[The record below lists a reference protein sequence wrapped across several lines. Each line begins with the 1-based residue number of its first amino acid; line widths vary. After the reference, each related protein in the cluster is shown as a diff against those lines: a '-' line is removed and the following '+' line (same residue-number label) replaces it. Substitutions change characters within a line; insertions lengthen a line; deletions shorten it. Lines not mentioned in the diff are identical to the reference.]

1 MNKMARDRLPP
12 TPKLRT
18 PMKHKKDPAPA
29 PKSSLT
35 MTFDNLTRNSGILNE
50 GSEKQFLVFVR
61 NAKEM
66 RRKWQFC
73 ESERKKLTDELND
86 KNKEIIAKDLKIKQ
100 ARELVDS
107 EIKKRTRIETNYE
120 NLQQQWSALQEIVN
134 SNAKG
139 GGESATSS
147 RGSLISIETLVNIQT
162 QFSSSSLQ
170 TPKTPKKADYQT
182 PKKISRRMME
192 QDQNDLTPLIEES
205 MQSLTNASELS
216 YDDSKISV
224 PNVSRLSTVSQK
236 YPKKVI
242 SQKL

>member
-73 ESERKKLTDELND
+73 EAERKRLSAELND

-107 EIKKRTRIETNYE
+107 EKKKRTRLETNYE
-120 NLQQQWSALQEIVN
+120 KLQQQWSALQEIVN

-139 GGESATSS
+139 EESTTTS

-224 PNVSRLSTVSQK
+224 PNVSRLSTVSQNF
-236 YPKKVI
+236 
-242 SQKL
+242 QK

>member
-1 MNKMARDRLPP
+1 MARDRLPP

-29 PKSSLT
+29 VPKSSLV
-35 MTFDNLTRNSGILNE
+35 MTFDNLTRNSRILNE

-73 ESERKKLTDELND
+73 EAERKRLSAELNE

-107 EIKKRTRIETNYE
+107 EKKKRTRLETNYE
-120 NLQQQWSALQEIVN
+120 KLQQQWSALQEIVN

-139 GGESATSS
+139 EESTTTS

-170 TPKTPKKADYQT
+170 TPKTPKKADYQKT
-182 PKKISRRMME
+182 PKKINIRGIE
-192 QDQNDLTPLIEES
+192 QEAQNDLTPMIEDS

-224 PNVSRLSTVSQK
+224 PNVSRLSTVSQNLP
-236 YPKKVI
+236 PKTFHFF
-242 SQKL
+242 S

>member
-1 MNKMARDRLPP
+1 MARDRLPP

-29 PKSSLT
+29 AQKSSLV

-66 RRKWQFC
+66 RRNWQFC
-73 ESERKKLTDELND
+73 ESERSRLSAELNV
-86 KNKEIIAKDLKIKQ
+86 KNKEIIAKDLKIKH

-107 EIKKRTRIETNYE
+107 EIKKRTRLETNYE

-170 TPKTPKKADYQT
+170 TPKTPKKADYLT
-182 PKKISRRMME
+182 PKKVNIRGMDQVE
-192 QDQNDLTPLIEES
+192 QNDLTPLIEES

-224 PNVSRLSTVSQK
+224 PNVSRLSTVSQNF
-236 YPKKVI
+236 
-242 SQKL
+242 QK